1 MLNLVLNFY
10 SVPCQ
15 TGFFLVFLVLG
26 VLNPA
31 IYKKKSAQ
39 WVAPPVGFL
48 ISGLQISDLWST
60 DFDVFSASA
69 L

>member
-31 IYKKKSAQ
+31 IYKKKVPSGWLPQ
-39 WVAPPVGFL
+39 WVF
-48 ISGLQISDLWST
+48 
-60 DFDVFSASA
+60 
-69 L
+69 